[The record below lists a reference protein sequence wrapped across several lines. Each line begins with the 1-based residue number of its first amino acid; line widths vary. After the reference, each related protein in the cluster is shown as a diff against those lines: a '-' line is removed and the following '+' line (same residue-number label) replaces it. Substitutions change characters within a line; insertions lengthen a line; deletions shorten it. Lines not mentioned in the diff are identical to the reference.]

1 MSSNTRDQERH
12 SLAPPSLIYGAF
24 TLGLATAIAFRAL
37 IILQHVA
44 PGWVRP
50 VWYFAVVGNLA
61 FFYYRYRIA
70 EKRKR
75 TVERHGLIGK
85 VEADTCFSPAER
97 EALVYLLRS
106 IKRSPENL
114 NYLII
119 SLFSLVAIGIDM
131 LLLMP

>member
-1 MSSNTRDQERH
+1 MTTDRQDH
-12 SLAPPSLIYGAF
+12 KTPVLAPVLLIYGAF
-24 TLGLATAIAFRAL
+24 VLGLTTAIAFRII

-44 PGWVRP
+44 PMWVRP
-50 VWYFAVVGNLA
+50 VWYFAVVGNLV

-75 TVERHGLIGK
+75 AVDEHGLIGRI
-85 VEADTCFSPAER
+85 EADTSFSPDER
-97 EALVYLLRS
+97 DALVYLLRS

-119 SLFSLVAIGIDM
+119 SAFSIAAIGID
-131 LLLMP
+131 LALVLF

>member
-1 MSSNTRDQERH
+1 MTMNPGYRAGPA
-12 SLAPPSLIYGAF
+12 LAPSSLIYGAF
-24 TLGLATAIAFRAL
+24 ALGLTTAIAFRII
-37 IILQHVA
+37 IILQHFS

-50 VWYFAVVGNLA
+50 VWYFAVVGNLV

-75 TVERHGLIGK
+75 AVDEHGLIGK
-85 VEADTCFSPAER
+85 IETDTCFSPMER

-119 SLFSLVAIGIDM
+119 SAFSIAAIAIDLALVM
-131 LLLMP
+131 L